1 MARAARKTQSRTA
14 ATRCVFRVGA
24 LSAAVGLTALN
35 GVGLS
40 VAAAAVIPEDAGVP
54 GVSLQA
60 QAPAVAQVDV
70 EVYNPD
76 GELTQE
82 DINFLNDATADIDLP
97 ATVQTVDY
105 LLLAENDDNFNDSVL
120 EWALDNAPELLNDTS
135 LPVADMKWA
144 PGHLIVAVGLDPH
157 RMGVY
162 AGDDVA
168 DTLDF
173 YGEGRNEGMTDAM
186 REPLR
191 QENWAAGLVAGTRAA
206 ADTSVVTE
214 PAETP
219 WGWIGAG
226 VGTAGVI
233 AAGTGAWGVAHARK
247 KKAETARER
256 FDYVS
261 ANYGRLAQELDAIDI
276 RAHSLSSPLAND
288 ALRTQWEDVK
298 TRFLGLHDQMDALG
312 ELNAAAE
319 DKEFRDRA
327 EEIGTAHETVTQL
340 ETAESNIERLAKMEH
355 GDADTRR
362 RELTRLH
369 EDALEA
375 EVTADKEDAA
385 LSQRL
390 RELDERVLALREDLG
405 APDFMDHYAG
415 LIADARVLNEAV
427 QEKMYRD
434 LEEAEE
440 HRAPTIYQSGWQPGI
455 GYHAYVPFA
464 VVSSWHASDT
474 AAASAASSSG
484 SSVNTS
490 FSSGFSGAGGSSSF

>member
-1 MARAARKTQSRTA
+1 MVSAAYFWPVSAA
-14 ATRCVFRVGA
+14 ATPG
-24 LSAAVGLTALN
+24 
-35 GVGLS
+35 GVT
-40 VAAAAVIPEDAGVP
+40 PP
-54 GVSLQA
+54 GVAVQA
-60 QAPAVAQVDV
+60 QAPAATQVGV
-70 EVYNPD
+70 EVHNPD
-76 GELTQE
+76 GELSQE
-82 DINFLNDATADIDLP
+82 DVNFLNDATADVDLP
-97 ATVQTVDY
+97 ATVESVDY
-105 LLLAENDDNFNDSVL
+105 LMLAENDDNFNDSVL
-120 EWALDNAPELLNDTS
+120 EWARENAPGLLNDPA
-135 LPVADMKWA
+135 LPVEDMKWA
-144 PGHLIVAVGLDPH
+144 PGHLIVAVGLDPQ

-168 DTLDF
+168 NSLDF
-173 YGEGRNEGMTDAM
+173 YGEGRVEGMTDAM

-191 QENWAAGLVAGTRAA
+191 QENWSAGMLAGTQAA
-206 ADTSVVTE
+206 ADTSVVAE
-214 PAETP
+214 PTETP

-233 AAGTGAWGVAHARK
+233 AAGAGAWGVAHSRK

-256 FDYVS
+256 FDHVS

-288 ALRTQWEDVK
+288 ALRSQWEDVK

-312 ELNAAAE
+312 GLNSAAE
-319 DKEFRDRA
+319 DQEFRAKSD
-327 EEIGTAHETVTQL
+327 EIETAHETVIQL
-340 ETAESNIERLAKMEH
+340 ETAEENIERLARMEH
-355 GDADTRR
+355 GDAETRR

-390 RELDERVLALREDLG
+390 RELDERVLALREDLTAG
-405 APDFMDHYAG
+405 DFMDRYAD

-434 LEEAEE
+434 LERAEE
-440 HRAPTIYQSGWQPGI
+440 HQAPTLYQSGWQPGI
-455 GYHAYVPFA
+455 GYHSYVPFA

-484 SSVNTS
+484 GSVNTS